1 MKPLFLVA
9 LLVVAPLVLR
19 ADDVKSLSDFQAA
32 ADKANETLTVPQWP
46 KTPAEV
52 EGNIN
57 AAISKANTGLDTIGK
72 QDLSKIT
79 FESTVGALD
88 NIQNDATIEIQKT
101 VLVQQTNKDA
111 AMRDAAEKAVKV
123 FQDWAVGVD
132 YREDVYKAVKA
143 YADTKPKLEGE
154 DAL

>member
-1 MKPLFLVA
+1 MKPLFLVC
-9 LLVVAPLVLR
+9 LLATAPLPLW

-32 ADKANETLTVPQWP
+32 ADKANETLTIPQWP

-52 EGNIN
+52 ESNIN
-57 AAISKANTGLDTIGK
+57 AAISKANAGLDAIGK
-72 QDLSKIT
+72 QDLSKVT
-79 FESTVGALD
+79 FGSTVGALD

-101 VLVQQTNKDA
+101 VVVQQTNKDS
-111 AMRDAAEKAVKV
+111 AMRDAAEKAIKV

-143 YADTKPKLEGE
+143 F
-154 DAL
+154 